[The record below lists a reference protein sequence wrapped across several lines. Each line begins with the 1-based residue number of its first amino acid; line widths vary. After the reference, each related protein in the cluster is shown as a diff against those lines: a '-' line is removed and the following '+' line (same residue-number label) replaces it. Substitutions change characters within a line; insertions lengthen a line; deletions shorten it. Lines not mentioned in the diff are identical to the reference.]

1 MENLLEQGKLNLK
14 SDELLKKLLEELE
27 NANSDEIEEF
37 VKVWN
42 LTKEEYFEL
51 GRIYESSRK

>member
-1 MENLLEQGKLNLK
+1 LIERFQ
-14 SDELLKKLLEELE
+14 

-51 GRIYESSRK
+51 GRIYESSKK

>member
-1 MENLLEQGKLNLK
+1 MENLLEKGKLNLR
-14 SDELLKKLLEELE
+14 SDEQLKNLIERFQ

>member
-1 MENLLEQGKLNLK
+1 MENFLEQGKLNLK
-14 SDELLKKLLEELE
+14 SDEQLKSLFERLE
-27 NANSDEIEEF
+27 NANSDEIEGF

-51 GRIYESSRK
+51 GRIYESSKK